1 MRQDKTQNT
10 EVYAA
15 HQQKKHRLR
24 TVGCL
29 AAAVVLCT
37 AYTLIR
43 PALAQEIQ
51 CTIPEHVH
59 TDACYTQMRDAET
72 EEGETVQ
79 VLTCGMEEHT
89 HTEACFSK
97 AEDDTE
103 ANGAA
108 GANVASG
115 GSGGAAEIS
124 AIPET
129 DTSKAIGTL
138 DVSLLYEDQKPQSEH
153 AEGLAYYT
161 RATMSGYLKLEPNNL
176 DADLT
181 DVTVTLSIPKQYVE
195 KDSIKIPNFSTN
207 ASNTEYEILPVTED
221 AADYKISILFTAYDK
236 TQTLVLP
243 FTLSFLDN
251 VVPDNYQLP
260 VSADVSRGEETLS
273 TAEPIVYKPL
283 YKDWGI
289 QKFVNSNRLDAFGR
303 DGAEAVVTPLEEGGN
318 PYLDDRTYVDF
329 AFIVNQYTNV
339 NCSLDDWRDA
349 SEVTLTDTLP
359 TYIDKDGESCIAV
372 FDADKNPGWTLS
384 EDGKTVSKTYSGEN
398 SSDVLLQIYGDQ
410 LHLRFPGLK
419 FETTQDGSLFADLT
433 NTVSLNAVPSNEA
446 KGETHPT
453 AEDSLRFRLTNDTGT
468 GGVFSKHAAKGNIYD
483 VDAYKT
489 NPYPWSLA
497 LTNKKMQPLR
507 HIRIQDRKIT
517 EDGKTVLAG
526 LDEALKFVR
535 VESNTA
541 YSTLP
546 EGKTYADL
554 VEKVV
559 AYYTDG
565 TTEEF
570 LITEADASGNFTVTF
585 DENEVCD
592 GYEIIFK
599 DAYEMQFGESVNFLA
614 YTVYRDPQNTH
625 VPEGEEKV
633 NYANAARSVNSYQN
647 GDETVYVYL
656 NAAHNYDM
664 LPTTETLSVSKLT
677 LCNDGKTT
685 LAGRGGNH
693 VGDCYLYQVTLTGS
707 LLQPEVKQYEDLRIV
722 DLLPDGVH
730 YDSIYL
736 VQSQNSILEGGTKYQ
751 PEIIEDYH
759 NSGRTAVI
767 FHLNAEELRSSLDAS
782 VSHFVSLYFWVKIDE
797 DAHNG
802 TVRNFVYVV
811 GDNLD
816 EYQKSTGGTKD
827 IYDLNNNGRTDDQ
840 IAYSYSDATII
851 AAQSIYAEKFIA
863 PAGSDNWTKH
873 GLYLKAGTDF
883 DYLLKVTNETKE
895 NHTGLVAYDT
905 LPQIG
910 DNNIFATATRNSEFH
925 VQLRKA
931 ISAPDGYT
939 VFYTTSPDVYEKT
952 MEEMVS
958 ANVWTEAVSDYS
970 AVTGFKLVANTGTV
984 LAGESDFKVRIPV
997 QTPSAFGAASMNLLH
1012 AKTDTDQSSGTMSY
1026 LEAINSFGFKT
1037 DQAASAKASN
1047 DVWARVPFAGFC
1059 VKKADGE
1066 SGEALAGA
1074 EFTLKDA
1081 AGNVVGTAV
1090 SDAQG
1095 FLCFRELTEGTY
1107 TLTETKV
1114 PQGYMDKNISITV
1127 TITQNPVTMEYTV
1140 SFDGP
1145 YTGTGTAE
1153 DPLVVLNYTTYEL
1166 PAAGGIGTSP
1176 FYLLG
1181 GSLIV
1186 LASVLLIA
1194 RGRMNG

>member
-1 MRQDKTQNT
+1 MQNT

-15 HQQKKHRLR
+15 HQQKKHWLR

-29 AAAVVLCT
+29 AAAVILCT
-37 AYTLIR
+37 AYMLIR

-59 TDACYTQMRDAET
+59 TDACYTQVSDAET

-79 VLTCGMEEHT
+79 VLTCGMEEHI

-97 AEDDTE
+97 AEDGAETNGT
-103 ANGAA
+103 ANGPDETT
-108 GANVASG
+108 G
-115 GSGGAAEIS
+115 IS
-124 AIPET
+124 AVTET
-129 DTSKAIGTL
+129 DADKATGTL
-138 DVSLLYEDQKPQSEH
+138 NVSLLYENQTSP
-153 AEGLAYYT
+153 EGHPEGWAYYT

-176 DADLT
+176 DADLAN
-181 DVTVTLSIPKQYVE
+181 VTVTLSIPKQYVE

-207 ASNTEYEILPVTED
+207 SSNTEYEILPVTED
-221 AADYKISILFTAYDK
+221 ETDYKISILFTAYDK

-260 VSADVSRGEETLS
+260 VSAAVSRGEETLS
-273 TAEPIVYKPL
+273 AAEPIIYKPL
-283 YKDWGI
+283 YNEWEI

-303 DGAEAVVTPLEEGGN
+303 DGAEAVVTPVGEDGN

-329 AFIVNQYTNV
+329 AFIVNRYANV

-359 TYIDKDGESCIAV
+359 EYTDKDGVSRIAI

-384 EDGKTVSKTYSGEN
+384 EDKTTVSKTYSGVN
-398 SSDVLLQIYGDQ
+398 SSDVLLQIYDDQ

-419 FETTQDGSLFADLT
+419 FEPTQDGSLFADLT
-433 NTVSLNAVPSNEA
+433 NKISLIAVPSNEA

-453 AEDSLRFRLTNDTGT
+453 AEDSLLFRLTNDPGT
-468 GGVFSKHAAKGNIYD
+468 GGEFTKYAAKGDIYD
-483 VDAYKT
+483 VDVYKT

-497 LTNKKMQPLR
+497 LTNKKIQPLR
-507 HIRIQDRKIT
+507 HIMIQDRKII
-517 EDGKTVLAG
+517 EGGETVLAG
-526 LDEALKFVR
+526 LDENLKFVR
-535 VESNTA
+535 LESNTA

-570 LITEADASGNFTVTF
+570 PITQADIYGNFTVSF
-585 DENEVCD
+585 NANKVCD
-592 GYEIIFK
+592 GYDIIFA
-599 DAYEMQFGESVNFLA
+599 DAYEMQFGEKVNFLA

-625 VPEGEEKV
+625 VPEGAEKV
-633 NYANAARSVNSYQN
+633 NYTNAARSVNSYQN
-647 GDETVYVYL
+647 GEETVYVYL
-656 NAAHNYDM
+656 NAAHDYDM

-677 LCNDGKTT
+677 LCNDGETT

-693 VGDCYLYQVTLTGS
+693 VGDYYLYQVTLRGS

-767 FHLNAEELRSSLDAS
+767 FHLNADNLRTELENAK
-782 VSHFVSLYFWVKIDE
+782 FVSLYFWVQIDE

-816 EYQKSTGGTKD
+816 EYQGSTDGTED
-827 IYDLNNNGRTDDQ
+827 IYDLNNNGRTDDR
-840 IAYSYSDATII
+840 IAYSHSDATII

-925 VQLRKA
+925 VQLRKP
-931 ISAPDGYT
+931 ISAPEGYT
-939 VFYTTSPDVYEKT
+939 VFYTTSTDVYEKT

-958 ANVWTEAVSDYS
+958 EDVWTESVSDYS
-970 AVTGFKLVANTGTV
+970 AVTAFKLVANTGTV
-984 LAGESDFKVRIPV
+984 LAGESDLKVRIPV
-997 QTPSAFGAASMNLLH
+997 QTPSAFEAASMELLH

-1037 DQAASAKASN
+1037 DQATSAKASN

-1074 EFTLKDA
+1074 GFTLRDA
-1081 AGNVVGTAV
+1081 EGNLVGTAV

-1095 FLCFRELTEGTY
+1095 FLRFRELTAGTY
-1107 TLTETKV
+1107 TLTETTV
-1114 PQGYMDKNISITV
+1114 PQGYMDKNVSITV

-1140 SFDGP
+1140 SFDSP

-1181 GSLIV
+1181 GSLIM
-1186 LASVLLIA
+1186 LASVLLIV
-1194 RGRMNG
+1194 RRRMNG